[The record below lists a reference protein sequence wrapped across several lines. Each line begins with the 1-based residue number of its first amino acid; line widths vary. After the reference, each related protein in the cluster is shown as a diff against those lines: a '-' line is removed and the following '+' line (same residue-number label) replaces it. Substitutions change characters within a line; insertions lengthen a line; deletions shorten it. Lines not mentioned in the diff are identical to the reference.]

1 MEGLFVLALLALM
14 IAAIAPSLY
23 ALRRRMA
30 DGGQLEFWRMLRH
43 HGLDPEPAAGDRALA
58 VAVRRCT
65 LCANVDTCKEWL
77 ANGGGQELEEFCPNA
92 RYMERLE
99 GP

>member
-1 MEGLFVLALLALM
+1 MEGLVVLGLLALL

-30 DGGQLEFWRMLRH
+30 GGGQLEFWRMLRH
-43 HGLDPEPAAGDRALA
+43 YGVNPAPAGDRALA

-65 LCANVDTCKEWL
+65 LCANVDTCNEWL
-77 ANGGGQELEEFCPNA
+77 AKGGKGKLEEFCPNA
-92 RYMERLE
+92 RYVERLE